1 MLLAFDL
8 AARDGRT
15 IAAAEIERALRPGF
29 TFGSPLAVD
38 EPLLALGVPVA
49 LRGDLCAEAA
59 LSIY

>member
-29 TFGSPLAVD
+29 TFGSLLAVD

-49 LRGDLCAEAA
+49 LRGDL
-59 LSIY
+59 